1 MAKNIVVIG
10 GSGRRKG
17 NSELLADAFAKGAT
31 AAGHTVSRFEPAADR
46 IQGCIGCDACWSK
59 GKPCV
64 FDDGF
69 DRLAPL
75 LEKADVIV
83 LSGPVYWYTFSTLL
97 KSAIDKLYAYYGTIA
112 MEKAKTKPAISECV
126 LLMTAED
133 TDEGAF
139 QPSVDSYHKIAGL
152 NGWKDRGCVLV
163 HGVGKKGDILGNDG
177 LAQAEKLGR
186 EL

>member
-31 AAGHTVSRFEPAADR
+31 AAGHTVNRFETASDP

-69 DRLAPL
+69 DRLYPL
-75 LEKADVIV
+75 LEQADVIV
-83 LSGPVYWYTFSTLL
+83 FAGPVYWYTVSALL
-97 KSAIDKLYAYYGTIA
+97 KSAIDKLYAYYGPA
-112 MEKAKTKPAISECV
+112 SKKKPGISESV
-126 LLMTAED
+126 LLMTAEED
-133 TDEGAF
+133 DVAVFG
-139 QPSVDSYHKIAGL
+139 PSVDAYRKSIEL
-152 NGWKDRGCVLV
+152 IEWQDRGQVLV
-163 HGVGKKGDILGNDG
+163 PGVNKKGDIAGNEG
-177 LAQAEKLGR
+177 LARAEKLGR
-186 EL
+186 EI

>member
-17 NSELLADAFAKGAT
+17 NSELLADAFTKGAT
-31 AAGHTVSRFEPAADR
+31 AAGHSVSRFETASDP
-46 IQGCIGCDACWSK
+46 IKGCIGCDTCWSK
-59 GKPCV
+59 GKPCT

-83 LSGPVYWYTFSTLL
+83 FAGPVYWYTFSTLL
-97 KSAIDKLYAYYGTIA
+97 KSAIDKLYAYYGP
-112 MEKAKTKPAISECV
+112 MSKKKPNISECA

-133 TDEGAF
+133 TNDEVFG
-139 QPSVDSYHKIAGL
+139 PSVDAYKKSIGL
-152 NGWKDRGCVLV
+152 IGWKDRGHVLV
-163 HGVGKKGDILGNDG
+163 HSVNKKGEIVGNDG
-177 LAQAEKLGR
+177 LARAEKLGR
-186 EL
+186 EI